1 MGETN
6 VVNWTEKD
14 VQLWAKR
21 EQVDDTIL
29 VLCIGEGMDGRCLL
43 ALNES
48 DVRDLG
54 IRHNL
59 RLGHTKHFWIS
70 VRLLQ
75 RDNHNSLVNLGL
87 LDNNVS
93 IGGFHQHHHHH
104 QSHIHHCSDC
114 SDITA
119 TMQDMERVSPPL
131 SIDGR
136 ATSIKPEVSKAMIS
150 LGNFLEELLE
160 IL

>member
-14 VQLWAKR
+14 VQQWAKR

-29 VLCIGEGMDGRCLL
+29 VLCIIGEGMDGRCLL

-54 IRHNL
+54 VRHNL

-75 RDNHNSLVNLGL
+75 RENHNSLVNLGL

-150 LGNFLEELLE
+150 LGNFPS
-160 IL
+160 II